1 MKDGKGEPA
10 RVLIELS
17 AEAWEAWRGQGALR
31 PTAARQGLPVGAL
44 TTSCHSWSM
53 RESPPPHL
61 TFISFISDPLEAQ
74 RQGVIPFPHF
84 YAGKV
89 PLWASLDTATLGGWG
104 RRVPPP
110 GRKLHCADHKPT
122 PGCWEQDAR

>member
-1 MKDGKGEPA
+1 MERTGCPQTYSCTA
-10 RVLIELS
+10 
-17 AEAWEAWRGQGALR
+17 GA
-31 PTAARQGLPVGAL
+31 PCGGSYHFLPL
-44 TTSCHSWSM
+44 LEHERIT
-53 RESPPPHL
+53 PPHL